1 MKSLHGFLTAT
12 LATLA
17 TCLLAASSPGQAADP
32 AFPSKPVRIIVPF
45 GTGAMVDVIPRE
57 IATQLSATWGQ
68 PVVVE
73 NRPGA
78 ASMIGAEYVARSPAD
93 GHTLLMATSST
104 LSVAPYLYRNL
115 RFDPLKDLAP
125 VTLVST
131 APNILMVWRDLPV
144 KSVAELVTLAKSRPE
159 PLSYASAGIGGI
171 LHLQSELFLQT
182 TGTKMTHVPYP
193 GSQQAVGDLTTGRV
207 QMMIDIMASN
217 MGNLQ
222 EGRLKPLAAMTRERL
237 PQFPDLP
244 TIGESGY
251 PDLVTDLWFGLAVPS
266 GTDPAVIDKLQRD
279 IAKVVR
285 SPKMREKYAALGM
298 NMVGSTPAEM
308 QALVSKDGERWRQLI
323 QELDIRVD

>member
-1 MKSLHGFLTAT
+1 MAT
-12 LATLA
+12 H
-17 TCLLAASSPGQAADP
+17 
-32 AFPSKPVRIIVPF
+32 
-45 GTGAMVDVIPRE
+45 
-57 IATQLSATWGQ
+57 LSALWGQ
-68 PVVVE
+68 PVIVE

-78 ASMIGAEYVARSPAD
+78 ASMVGAEYVARSAAD

-115 RFDPLKDLAP
+115 RFEPLKDLTP

-144 KSVAELVTLAKSRPE
+144 KSVSDLVTMAKSRNE
-159 PLSYASAGIGGI
+159 PLSYASAGVGGI

-207 QMMIDIMASN
+207 QIMIDIMASN
-217 MGNLQ
+217 MANLK

-251 PDLVTDLWFGLAVPS
+251 PDLVTDLWFGLVVPT
-266 GTDPAVIDKLQRD
+266 GTDPAIVNKLQRD
-279 IAKVVR
+279 ISSVIR
-285 SPKMREKYAALGM
+285 SPQMREKYGALGM
-298 NMVGSTPAEM
+298 NMVGSTPQEM
-308 QALVSKDGERWRQLI
+308 QALVSKDGERWRKLI
-323 QELDIRVD
+323 QALDIRID